1 MIYIFYVMA
10 FFAVFKLRKQ
20 NKGMKRAYS
29 VPLYPLT
36 PIIAIIGSF
45 FVLISTMITD
55 WQSCLIS
62 MLIGIAG
69 LPIYYYMK
77 KTQNKAER

>member
-1 MIYIFYVMA
+1 
-10 FFAVFKLRKQ
+10 
-20 NKGMKRAYS
+20 
-29 VPLYPLT
+29 PLT
-36 PIIAIIGSF
+36 PIVAIIGSL

-55 WQSCLIS
+55 WKSCLIS

-77 KTQNKAER
+77 KTHKKAER